1 MTLTAS
7 RSTRPAPTTVAPGP
21 AAPGDG
27 SPGPAGGGPIGIR
40 TESVTKSYGSHVV
53 VDDVT
58 LSLAKGGVTALIGPN
73 GAGKSTLLSIVGRL
87 LAADGG
93 RVTVDGLD
101 VRTTPGAELAKRLAV
116 LRQEN
121 HLDIRLT
128 VRDLV
133 TFGRYPHSKGRPTAE
148 DREQVERALDYL
160 DLVPLGD
167 RFLDQLS
174 GGQRQRAFVA
184 MVLCQ
189 DTDFVLL
196 DEPLNNLDLRH
207 AVSMMGRLRDAARD
221 LGRSVVVVVHDLN
234 VASCYADT
242 IVAMREGRVAACG
255 TPEQIMR
262 PDLLEDVYGL
272 PVKVHELDGQLIAT
286 YYG

>member
-1 MTLTAS
+1 MTSSPNTRAAS
-7 RSTRPAPTTVAPGP
+7 TEEPASDLRACVETNRP
-21 AAPGDG
+21 
-27 SPGPAGGGPIGIR
+27 GIR
-40 TESVTKSYGSHVV
+40 AEGVTKRYGHTVV
-53 VDDVT
+53 VDDVY
-58 LSLAKGGVTALIGPN
+58 LDLPLGGVTALIGPN

-87 LAADGG
+87 LAADAG
-93 RVTVDGLD
+93 RVTVVGLD
-101 VRTTPGAELAKRLAV
+101 VATTRGDELAKKMAV

-133 TFGRYPHSKGRPTAE
+133 TFGRYPHSKGRPTA
-148 DREQVERALDYL
+148 DDVAHVEKALHYL
-160 DLVPLGD
+160 DLHELAD

-189 DTDFVLL
+189 DADVVLL

-207 AVSMMGRLRDAARD
+207 AVSMMGRLRGAARE
-221 LGRSVVVVVHDLN
+221 LGRTIVVVVHDIN

-242 IVAMREGRVAACG
+242 IVAMRDGKVAACG
-255 TPEQIMR
+255 SPAQIMQ
-262 PDLLEDVYGL
+262 PDLLEDIYGL
-272 PVKVHELDGQLIAT
+272 PVRVHELDGQLIAS

>member
-1 MTLTAS
+1 MTMLKIRPVPT
-7 RSTRPAPTTVAPGP
+7 RETST
-21 AAPGDG
+21 D
-27 SPGPAGGGPIGIR
+27 GIR
-40 TESVTKSYGSHVV
+40 ATGVTKAYGTSVV
-53 VDDVT
+53 LDDVT
-58 LSLAKGGVTALIGPN
+58 IDLPRGGVTALIGPN
-73 GAGKSTLLSIVGRL
+73 GAGKSTLLSVVGRL
-87 LAADGG
+87 LRADGG

-101 VRTTPGAELAKRLAV
+101 VSSTASDVLARKLAV
-116 LRQEN
+116 LRQDN

-133 TFGRYPHSKGRPTAE
+133 TFGRYPHSRGRPGPN
-148 DREQVERALDYL
+148 DLVHVENALSHL
-160 DLVPLGD
+160 DLTDLAD

-207 AVSMMGRLRDAARD
+207 AITMMQRLRTAARE
-221 LGRSVVVVVHDLN
+221 LGRTVVVVLHDLN

-242 IVAMREGRVAACG
+242 IVAMREGRIAACG
-255 TPEQIMR
+255 TPEEVIT
-262 PDLLEDVYGL
+262 DEVLTDVYAL
-272 PVKVHELDGQLIAT
+272 PVKVHDLDGQRIAT
-286 YYG
+286 YYC